1 MLPSLRQA
9 TRLLGAATSGLPC
22 PAGLARMCSTLQ
34 VDALAD
40 LWRQPPSL
48 SALFGSQ
55 QAVALPDVPTLLGRH
70 ALAPPAAQALFRLQQ
85 QQPAPVV
92 LPELDDALEEMIDGE
107 CAAVGGKLGGAAAL
121 LPSAC

>member
-1 MLPSLRQA
+1 
-9 TRLLGAATSGLPC
+9 
-22 PAGLARMCSTLQ
+22 MCSTLQ